1 MFWIKEGRNNDLKTN
16 DRLRGAFRCILDSQR
31 VHGNLGNRGRQDLGR
46 CEFVHPSVFAVHP
59 RGDRTNRFK
68 YEGKLMGD
76 ELELTRSLLR
86 GGAAGGL
93 GGGARGQGGG
103 QSKPMLRPTTFTAKR
118 VN

>member
-1 MFWIKEGRNNDLKTN
+1 
-16 DRLRGAFRCILDSQR
+16 
-31 VHGNLGNRGRQDLGR
+31 
-46 CEFVHPSVFAVHP
+46 
-59 RGDRTNRFK
+59 
-68 YEGKLMGD
+68 MGD